1 MSTTFVDHYAVLG
14 VPPAAS
20 PQRVRGAYMLLAKL
34 YHPDMLGAHSDCAD
48 PVGRFA
54 AITGSYAVL
63 KNETKRKKFDA
74 ECKLLKK
81 ILVCSTCAGTGRR
94 MLQKG
99 FGYTESVECKSCG
112 GTGRN
117 EQPAK
122 L

>member
-1 MSTTFVDHYAVLG
+1 MSTAFVDHYAVLG

-20 PQRVRGAYMLLAKL
+20 PAAIRERYMALAKL
-34 YHPDMLGAHSDCAD
+34 YHPDVLGARSDCVD

-54 AITGSYAVL
+54 AITGSYAML

-81 ILVCSTCAGTGRR
+81 FSICDICTGTGWQTI
-94 MLQKG
+94 QKG